1 MFLSLSKI
9 EALQERAGAMF
20 ALFTYV
26 SQCLVPC
33 DNITGKNAKVLYGFK
48 IDINMLYH
56 FICCFFFFWCFLQR
70 CGEERMAYVTF
81 KV

>member
-1 MFLSLSKI
+1 MFLFLSKI
-9 EALQERAGAMF
+9 EALQERAGAMS

-26 SQCLVPC
+26 SQCLVPY

-56 FICCFFFFWCFLQR
+56 FICCFFFFLVFSS
-70 CGEERMAYVTF
+70 
-81 KV
+81 KVW